1 MNTLFIS
8 IIVVMNVVIA
18 IRSFMVAS
26 EESMPDKSN
35 KSIGD
40 IILGIWFLVYAILVV
55 VYASAPQLE
64 TIIYGVTP
72 TTLCFPVMLYAF
84 ITEAIVAA
92 IIVVFLVSISPS

>member
-1 MNTLFIS
+1 MNTLLIS
-8 IIVVMNVVIA
+8 IIVVTNVVIA
-18 IRSFMVAS
+18 IRSFMLAS
-26 EESMPDKSN
+26 EESMPD

-55 VYASAPQLE
+55 VYTSAPQLE
-64 TIIYGVTP
+64 TMIYGVTP

-92 IIVVFLVSISPS
+92 IIVVFLISISP